1 GLLHLDLHS
10 HPRMDTALK
19 IVLTFRQ
26 ARDLN
31 MTALNDPGL
40 GNINVFKTT
49 SAFGS
54 GFLTCVEGVD
64 KAPAELLHFSKG
76 VRLAALVNDR
86 NNGPFFD
93 FENIGLKVPASIGGA
108 RRRLCKHVLQR
119 SCESKRTKGNVFAE
133 IRPERSV
140 KG

>member
-1 GLLHLDLHS
+1 MLFSILCIYLKLERVYSKLDIENTYALFGLPGLLHLDLHS

-93 FENIGLKVPASIGGA
+93 FA
-108 RRRLCKHVLQR
+108 
-119 SCESKRTKGNVFAE
+119 
-133 IRPERSV
+133 
-140 KG
+140 